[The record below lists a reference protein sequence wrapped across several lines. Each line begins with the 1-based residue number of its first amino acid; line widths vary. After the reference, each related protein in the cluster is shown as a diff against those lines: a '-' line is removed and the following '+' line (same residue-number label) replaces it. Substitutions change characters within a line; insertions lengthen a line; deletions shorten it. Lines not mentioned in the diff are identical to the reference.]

1 MTLSTLLQ
9 RQEQTSRSID
19 ASLRLRDILKTL
31 PRSVFAKDPRR
42 AWLTVAINVSAVAL
56 GYWSLAISPWFL
68 LPLCWIFT
76 GTALTGF
83 FVIGHDCGHRS
94 FANRKWINDLVGHIM
109 FLPLIYPFHS
119 WRLLH
124 NHHHKHTNKLGVDNA
139 WDPFTNE
146 YYQDLSP
153 TVQWLYRRMRGR
165 FWWLGS
171 IAHWGVLHFNWQRFQ
186 GKARSSVRLSVIV
199 VLVGAAVGFPTLIAT
214 TGIWGFVKFW
224 LLPWLV
230 YHFWM
235 STFTIVHHTVPQI
248 PFKPEAEW
256 HEAKAQLSGTVHCDY
271 PRWVE
276 FLCHDI
282 NVHIPH
288 HISTAIPWYNL
299 RQAHQSLKDNWG
311 EYLYETKFSWA
322 LMQEITDKC
331 HLYDAENCYSSFEDY
346 QGKSHT

>member
-1 MTLSTLLQ
+1 MTALI
-9 RQEQTSRSID
+9 QTSQQQVPS
-19 ASLRLRDILKTL
+19 SLDSPSRLRDILKTL
-31 PRSVFAKDPRR
+31 PREVFVKDWRK
-42 AWLTVAINVSAVAL
+42 AWSKVALNVVLVGL
-56 GYWSLAISPWFL
+56 GYWGLAVCPIAL
-68 LPLCWIFT
+68 LPLMWIFT

-94 FANRKWINDLVGHIM
+94 FANRKWVNNLLGHLM

-119 WRLLH
+119 WRILH
-124 NHHHKHTNKLGVDNA
+124 NYHHKHTNKLEVDNA
-139 WDPFTNE
+139 WDPFTPE
-146 YYQDLSP
+146 FYDGLPSLLR
-153 TVQWLYRRMRGR
+153 WGYRRMRER

-171 IAHWGVLHFNWQRFQ
+171 IAHWAVLHFNWSKFEGKQRQ
-186 GKARSSVRLSVIV
+186 QVRFSALVV
-199 VLVGAAVGFPTLIAT
+199 VLGAAIAFPTLIAL

-235 STFTIVHHTVPQI
+235 STFTLVHHTHPEI
-248 PFKPEAEW
+248 PFTPPEGWNEVQ
-256 HEAKAQLSGTVHCDY
+256 AQLFGTVHCDY

-299 RQAHQSLKDNWG
+299 RKAHQSLKENWG
-311 EYLYETKFSWA
+311 ESLKEKKFSWA
-322 LMQEITDKC
+322 LMREITNHC
-331 HLYDAENCYSSFEDY
+331 HLYDEIDY
-346 QGKSHT
+346 YRRFSRSPRS